1 METAV
6 LSSEQVYERKA
17 ADCETSAA
25 EKRSESTPLVS
36 VIMPAYNAEK
46 YIEQAIR
53 SVQKQTVRSWELIVV
68 DDRSTDKTA
77 EQIRRLAAEDMR
89 IIPVYSETNH
99 GAAESRNIALRQC
112 RGEFVALLDADD
124 VWHPQKLERE
134 LERARETDAD
144 IVYSSYAM
152 IDEQGTRCFSDFIVE
167 ESTDLQSMLNC
178 NTIGCSTVLM
188 KAKVL
193 EKRPFVTDFYHED
206 YVMWLS
212 LLQAGC
218 KAVGVRDILVDYRVA
233 RGSRSFNKLKS
244 AKNRWRVYR
253 DYLKLPLIPSVK
265 AMAGYAING
274 LKKYR

>member
-144 IVYSSYAM
+144 LVYSSYAM

-206 YVMWLS
+206 YIMWLS

-218 KAVGVRDILVDYRVA
+218 TAVGVRDILVDYRVA

-265 AMAGYAING
+265 AMVGYAING

>member
-134 LERARETDAD
+134 MERARETDAD
-144 IVYSSYAM
+144 LVYSSYAM

-188 KAKVL
+188 KAKAL

-265 AMAGYAING
+265 AMVGYAING

>member
-68 DDRSTDKTA
+68 DDCSTDKTA

-144 IVYSSYAM
+144 LVYSSYAM

>member
-144 IVYSSYAM
+144 LVYSSYAM

-244 AKNRWRVYR
+244 ARNRWRVYR

>member
-144 IVYSSYAM
+144 LVYSSYAM

-265 AMAGYAING
+265 AMVGYAING

>member
-134 LERARETDAD
+134 LERARKTDAD

-212 LLQAGC
+212 LLKAGC
-218 KAVGVRDILVDYRVA
+218 TAVGVRDILVDYRVA

-244 AKNRWRVYR
+244 ARNRWRVYR

-265 AMAGYAING
+265 AMVGYAING